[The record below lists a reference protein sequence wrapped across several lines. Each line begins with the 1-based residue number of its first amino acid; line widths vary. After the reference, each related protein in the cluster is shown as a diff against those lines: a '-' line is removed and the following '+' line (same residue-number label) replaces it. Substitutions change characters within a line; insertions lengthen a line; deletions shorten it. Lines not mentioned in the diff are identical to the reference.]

1 LKSIEQTK
9 ESPRNKELETI
20 RAKIVDAIRYSP
32 RFWITFR
39 EGTFGVASII
49 NLIYKRSYLE
59 VLFFPNSDVI
69 EKGVPLL
76 KIFTP
81 LEEEIDFEEI
91 LIDPDFDPDGLVSPR
106 KIIMRMRRLIRRKF
120 QEHLAILDQET
131 RLIEEHFENYNIEK
145 NPYNKEIRVSFPY
158 FNIKLLINF
167 ERFPLIPTIA
177 FSGLLSKMLSE
188 KEYYQQEIFKDWDEI
203 NPPHIYELVEL
214 ISSLVAEKLN
224 ISPPPPFSQ
233 FLKLSNFSVE
243 NGLKNVS
250 MKVLKGKSIG
260 IIYAGQ
266 EEEAKTH
273 QLDLLNLFEAI
284 RGRYNR
290 FTGSVEIFGN
300 PVQLASTE
308 ELNRIFIIPEAY
320 DSKVQTM
327 KIKKAVTFGISIKG
341 KLERKRKDIVKI
353 FNKNFNVNLDSMMKD
368 FLTGTYLSLTR
379 KHSYINNSL
388 AATGL
393 LSKKNK
399 KFNDLTPLEFFQFSI
414 SRVLLQ
420 SPIIIMF
427 SIPPD
432 LLGKFDV
439 DKFNAYVNKIKE
451 DYHLVVI
458 MHGPEEVISNCDK
471 ILTLTQEDSKI
482 GTMEQYVDDLPSSG
496 YVLTLELNNPRKED
510 MKAFF
515 GLQDRII
522 IMEERKNEKYKIFI
536 KEQFNEVLVDLTQL
550 FGSRLFSFKK
560 KKATLTE
567 CIQYLN
573 VIQKASERL

>member
-1 LKSIEQTK
+1 MKVIE
-9 ESPRNKELETI
+9 RNKDDPRHMELQTI
-20 RAKIVDAIRYSP
+20 RAKIVEGIRYSP

-69 EKGVPLL
+69 ERGIPLL

-81 LEEEIDFEEI
+81 MEDKIDFEEI

-106 KIIMRMRRLIRRKF
+106 KIIKRMRTLIRRKF

-131 RLIEEHFENYNIEK
+131 RLIEDHFENYNLEK

-158 FNIKLLINF
+158 FTIKLIINF
-167 ERFPLIPTIA
+167 ERFPLNPIIT
-177 FSGLLSKMLSE
+177 FTGLLTRIVSE
-188 KEYYQQEIFKDWDEI
+188 KEFYQQEIIKDWDESK
-203 NPPHIYELVEL
+203 PPHIYEIIELLSNLVT
-214 ISSLVAEKLN
+214 EKLKIN
-224 ISPPPPFSQ
+224 QLPRFSQ
-233 FLKLSNFSVE
+233 FLQLSNFSFE

-260 IIYAGQ
+260 IVYAGS
-266 EEEAKTH
+266 EEVAKMH

-284 RGRYNR
+284 RGKYKQ
-290 FTGSVEIFGN
+290 FTGSIQIFGN
-300 PVQLASTE
+300 PVQLTPKE
-308 ELNRIFIIPEAY
+308 DLHRIFIIPEAY
-320 DSKVQTM
+320 DAKVQTM
-327 KIKKAVTFGISIKG
+327 KIKKAITFGISIKNEL
-341 KLERKRKDIVKI
+341 KRKRNNIAKI
-353 FNKNFNVNLDSMMKD
+353 FNTNFNKYLDNMMKD
-368 FLTGTYLSLTR
+368 FLTGTYLNLGR
-379 KHSYINNSL
+379 KNAYINSAL

-420 SPIIIMF
+420 SPVIIMF

-451 DYHLVVI
+451 EYHLVVI
-458 MHGPEEVISNCDK
+458 MHGPEEVIAKCDK
-471 ILTLTQEDSKI
+471 ILALSQMDSKI
-482 GTMEQYVDDLPSSG
+482 GTMEQYIDDLPSSG
-496 YVLTLELNNPRKED
+496 YVLTLELNNPNHEE

-515 GLQDRII
+515 SLKDRII
-522 IMEERKNEKYKIFI
+522 IIEERKNERYKIFI
-536 KEQFNEVLVDLTQL
+536 KEEINEVLVYLTQL
-550 FGSRLFSFKK
+550 FGPSLFSFKK

-573 VIQKASERL
+573 IIQKIDEKP